1 MTRLLS
7 RAMATVLAGLMFSP
21 ATAMASWPLTS
32 YAEILLEYGSPYTRD
47 GRSVTH
53 SGVDL
58 FAEPGDTVLAA
69 QDGVVSFAGRV
80 PAPGGGTRGAVT
92 IDFGGGLRITCLP
105 LTGIVVSRGQTVSAG
120 DKIGVLGESAG
131 ESTLRPHLHVSVRR
145 GEAYL
150 DPMLFLISPGSASI
164 QVAPEVNLVEP
175 AASNTQIP
183 TTFRAPVFQGQALV
197 QAPTVPAAN
206 TVKAPS
212 AIGSTVPAGQIA
224 RGAIITGTQG
234 ELAQTASLRPIEIQT
249 LDQATASPSQVQ
261 EQVAASPIQAQ
272 ESRTAQSSYLR
283 ELAAD
288 KSAQPCLTLA
298 GVAKERRSPVSWW
311 LSGLSIGM
319 AALGLWPLWRR
330 RPTNSG
336 EAVMSVRDDDLAAA
350 VCR

>member
-1 MTRLLS
+1 
-7 RAMATVLAGLMFSP
+7 MATVLAGLMFSP
-21 ATAMASWPLTS
+21 ATAMASWPLAGH
-32 YAEILLEYGSPYTRD
+32 AEILLEYGSSYTRD

-58 FAEPGDTVLAA
+58 LAEPGDTVLAA

-92 IDFGGGLRITCLP
+92 IDFGGGLRITSLP

-131 ESTLRPHLHVSVRR
+131 ESTSRPHLHVSVRR
-145 GEAYL
+145 EGTYL

-197 QAPTVPAAN
+197 QAPIVPSAN

-224 RGAIITGTQG
+224 QGAITTGTQG
-234 ELAQTASLRPIEIQT
+234 ELAQTASIRPIEIQT
-249 LDQATASPSQVQ
+249 LDQATV
-261 EQVAASPIQAQ
+261 SPIQRQ
-272 ESRTAQSSYLR
+272 EPRATQSSYLR

-288 KSAQPCLTLA
+288 KSAQPCLTLT
-298 GVAKERRSPVSWW
+298 GVAKERRSPVSWR

>member
-1 MTRLLS
+1 
-7 RAMATVLAGLMFSP
+7 MATVLAGLMFSP
-21 ATAMASWPLTS
+21 ATAMASWPLAGH
-32 YAEILLEYGSPYTRD
+32 AEILLEYGSSYTRD

-58 FAEPGDTVLAA
+58 LAEPGDTVLAA

-92 IDFGGGLRITCLP
+92 IDFGGGLRITSLP

-131 ESTLRPHLHVSVRR
+131 ESTSRPHLHVSVRR
-145 GEAYL
+145 EGTYL

-183 TTFRAPVFQGQALV
+183 TTFRAPVFQGQVLA
-197 QAPTVPAAN
+197 QAPIVPVTN
-206 TVKAPS
+206 TVKGPS

-224 RGAIITGTQG
+224 QGAINKGAQG
-234 ELAQTASLRPIEIQT
+234 ELAQTASVRQIHT
-249 LDQATASPSQVQ
+249 LDQATASPTQRQ
-261 EQVAASPIQAQ
+261 NQVAASPIQAQ

-288 KSAQPCLTLA
+288 KSTQPCLTLA
-298 GVAKERRSPVSWW
+298 GVAKERRSPVSWR
-311 LSGLSIGM
+311 LSGLLIGM